1 MKFSDRPNLVIH
13 GYVPETNAI
22 SSFRRLTSLLIQ
34 YLSVLRESHLTVAL
48 AAPVKAK
55 RASVCKQEREQQ
67 ILGMNVEQIL
77 EQEQGRKTL

>member
-1 MKFSDRPNLVIH
+1 M
-13 GYVPETNAI
+13 A
-22 SSFRRLTSLLIQ
+22 
-34 YLSVLRESHLTVAL
+34 VAL

-77 EQEQGRKTL
+77 EQEQGILSSEHRISIKSSCIRFSLCQLLALGQEGP